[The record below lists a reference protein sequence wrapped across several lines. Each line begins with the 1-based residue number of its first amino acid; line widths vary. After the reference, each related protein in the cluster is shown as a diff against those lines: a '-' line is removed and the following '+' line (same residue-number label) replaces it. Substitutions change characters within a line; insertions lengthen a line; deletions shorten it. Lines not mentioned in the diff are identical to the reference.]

1 MFTNKAKFRRF
12 IFLAPF
18 ILAAVVF
25 GFSYVVML
33 LWNAVIPAI
42 TGFKLISFWQA
53 MGLLVLSKILF
64 GGLRMGGGGHKMQWK
79 QKWQGMSPEERER
92 FKAEWKQRCGRGW
105 RQQAPAEKAPESGT
119 TEAVKES

>member
-25 GFSYVVML
+25 GFSYIVML

-42 TGFKLISFWQA
+42 TGFKLITFWQA

-64 GGLRMGGGGHKMQWK
+64 GGLRMGGGGPKAHWK
-79 QKWQGMSPEERER
+79 QKWQGMSPEDRER
-92 FKAEWKQRCGRGW
+92 LKAEWKQRCGRGW
-105 RQQAPAEKAPESGT
+105 RQASAETKQETESS
-119 TEAVKES
+119 ADVKES